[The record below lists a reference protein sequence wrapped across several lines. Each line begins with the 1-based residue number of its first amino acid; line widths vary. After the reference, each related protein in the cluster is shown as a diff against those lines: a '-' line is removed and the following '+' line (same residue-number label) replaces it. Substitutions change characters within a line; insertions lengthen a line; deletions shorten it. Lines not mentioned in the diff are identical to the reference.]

1 MTPKHNRHRLLFA
14 CQRFLEFS
22 LKEKRI
28 AAAMKAVFSSSG

>member
-1 MTPKHNRHRLLFA
+1 MTPKHNRYRLLLFA

-28 AAAMKAVFSSSG
+28 AAAMKAVFSSG